1 MTTIFVMGMSPY
13 ILYGAIFGAVMGL
26 IVYFMNKK
34 KQP

>member
-1 MTTIFVMGMSPY
+1 MTTLLAMTISSYV
-13 ILYGAIFGAVMGL
+13 IYGAIFGAVIGL